1 MLEKVVRGDGPG
13 YCPAIQLFLGGVCVP
28 ARRRHLATS
37 NGFLDRNFCGRASHG
52 DAKFQLVTERDMTGQ
67 AEVAANKCATQLSRD
82 SSYLSFFRPR
92 IVPRHARLHRAT
104 ALLRT
109 AARSGTANDERGA
122 LPMRML
128 CSCACVLVRGGRV
141 RGT

>member
-1 MLEKVVRGDGPG
+1 MT
-13 YCPAIQLFLGGVCVP
+13 Q
-28 ARRRHLATS
+28 
-37 NGFLDRNFCGRASHG
+37 N
-52 DAKFQLVTERDMTGQ
+52 FQLVIERDMTGQ
-67 AEVAANKCATQLSRD
+67 ADVAANKRATQLSRD
-82 SSYLSFFRPR
+82 SSRLSFLRPR
-92 IVPRHARLHRAT
+92 IAPRHARLHRAT

-128 CSCACVLVRGGRV
+128 CLCACMLVRGGRV

>member
-1 MLEKVVRGDGPG
+1 MDFWTG
-13 YCPAIQLFLGGVCVP
+13 I
-28 ARRRHLATS
+28 
-37 NGFLDRNFCGRASHG
+37 FCGRASHD

-67 AEVAANKCATQLSRD
+67 AEVAANERATQLSRD

-92 IVPRHARLHRAT
+92 VVPRRARVHRAT

-122 LPMRML
+122 LPMRVL
-128 CSCACVLVRGGRV
+128 CLCTRVLVRSGRV